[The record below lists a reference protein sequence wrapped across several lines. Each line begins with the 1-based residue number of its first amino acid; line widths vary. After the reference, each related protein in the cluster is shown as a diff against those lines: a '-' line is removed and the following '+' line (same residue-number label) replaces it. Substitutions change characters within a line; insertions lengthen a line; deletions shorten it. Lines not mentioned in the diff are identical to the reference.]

1 MGVHQR
7 RREACGPCRTR
18 SDFTGEGLQDSLR
31 LCRGRFRKKSRTQMI
46 RQRPQRRSQGLTR
59 TSSLLSLPNPNP
71 TPRILF
77 FSLLR
82 SPQEIIAKKN
92 SIRLLTST
100 SIPKLPAKDH
110 KSIVAPPAR
119 LRACSVRERELSACS
134 CRCARKHVLTSG
146 LIFFVFYRDSSPISR
161 RFVFFRNE
169 FFQRSM

>member
-1 MGVHQR
+1 M
-7 RREACGPCRTR
+7 
-18 SDFTGEGLQDSLR
+18 QDSLR
-31 LCRGRFRKKSRTQMI
+31 LCRGRFRKRSRTQMIRKRPQGRNQRLTRTSFSLRLCRRRFRKKSRTQMI

-110 KSIVAPPAR
+110 KSTVAHRHSQAIHQTRSIFEAPF
-119 LRACSVRERELSACS
+119 LKQLHVSA
-134 CRCARKHVLTSG
+134 
-146 LIFFVFYRDSSPISR
+146 D
-161 RFVFFRNE
+161 
-169 FFQRSM
+169 